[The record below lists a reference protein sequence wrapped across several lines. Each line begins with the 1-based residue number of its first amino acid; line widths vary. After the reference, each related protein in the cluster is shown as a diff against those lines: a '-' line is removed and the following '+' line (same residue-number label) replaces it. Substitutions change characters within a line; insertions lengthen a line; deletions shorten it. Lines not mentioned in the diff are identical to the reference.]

1 MKKKILRKVF
11 MNKTADALG
20 EIGLKFFFLAKK
32 LLSTVSSEDS
42 DSEYME
48 ENAAR
53 KKGFKDICML
63 KTVEILSGIG
73 RSIFRLSD
81 KINMYAVYLFSP
93 DDYDEYNGNIL
104 SVVRFICRND
114 DMISLA
120 DAFSE
125 FESVLFSED
134 S

>member
-1 MKKKILRKVF
+1 
-11 MNKTADALG
+11 
-20 EIGLKFFFLAKK
+20 
-32 LLSTVSSEDS
+32 
-42 DSEYME
+42 
-48 ENAAR
+48 
-53 KKGFKDICML
+53 ML

-104 SVVRFICRND
+104 SVVRCICRND

-120 DAFSE
+120 DDFSE

-134 S
+134 SEEIENEIKDEKYPGL